1 VKLVE
6 DILTQLNIWNS
17 LLFAALKVFR
27 KEKVKDKIYLYID
40 FKEINEKTK
49 AIEYIILTTT
59 KLFARMCRIKIFSK
73 LDLATTFYQIPVEKK
88 SQKEFYSTK

>member
-6 DILTQLNIWNS
+6 DILTQLNIWNL

-27 KEKVKDKIYLYID
+27 RERVKDKIYID

-59 KLFARMCRIKIFSK
+59 KLFARTCRIKIF
-73 LDLATTFYQIPVEKK
+73 LNWIWQQCF
-88 SQKEFYSTK
+88 TKFQ